1 MLLLVSVFFCFF
13 KQKTAYE
20 LRISDWSSDVCSSDL
35 LWIDLCL
42 AQIAFPHFPDDL
54 PLVQQVAEHLPLDNR
69 EPLAVARILKRL
81 DQDRCYALRHRTGQS
96 LSIIGRLE
104 LAGLATDAIHGNRVR
119 SAQRRIVSQQLL
131 PLRLISVTRLCGKE
145 CGSTVS
151 IRVSQH
157 P

>member
-81 DQDRCYALRHRTGQS
+81 DQDRCSALRHRTGES
-96 LSIIGRLE
+96 LSSLARLE
-104 LAGLATDAIHGNRVR
+104 LAGLVTEAIGGNRDRAAPRRNVRPQVGRATDGTQV
-119 SAQRRIVSQQLL
+119 
-131 PLRLISVTRLCGKE
+131 PT
-145 CGSTVS
+145 
-151 IRVSQH
+151 
-157 P
+157 